1 MTREKRVLS
10 LAMEHTHGIV
20 EGEILEDMEVKVI
33 LEVGMEV
40 MEMDILEVDIG
51 MDILEVDMEMVTP
64 EVDMEVTTVAMVQG
78 EDMEGTLEVADME
91 DLDTTG
97 DEHWIIIF
105 RKHNALFFFAF
116 MKVSNGSYLIPS
128 IYFKVIYVMIYLH

>member
-1 MTREKRVLS
+1 M
-10 LAMEHTHGIV
+10 G
-20 EGEILEDMEVKVI
+20 GEILEDMEVKVI

-64 EVDMEVTTVAMVQG
+64 EVDMEVTAVAMVQG

-105 RKHNALFFFAF
+105 RKHNALFFAF
-116 MKVSNGSYLIPS
+116 MKLSNGSYLIPS

>member
-1 MTREKRVLS
+1 MLS

-64 EVDMEVTTVAMVQG
+64 EVDMEVTAVAMVQG

-105 RKHNALFFFAF
+105 RKHNALFFAF
-116 MKVSNGSYLIPS
+116 MKLSNGSYLIPS

>member
-1 MTREKRVLS
+1 VLS

-64 EVDMEVTTVAMVQG
+64 EVDMEVTAVAMVQG

-105 RKHNALFFFAF
+105 RKHNALF
-116 MKVSNGSYLIPS
+116 L
-128 IYFKVIYVMIYLH
+128 LL

>member
-1 MTREKRVLS
+1 MAREKRVLS

-64 EVDMEVTTVAMVQG
+64 EVDMEVTAVAMVQG

-105 RKHNALFFFAF
+105 RKHNALFFAF
-116 MKVSNGSYLIPS
+116 MKLSNGSYLIPS